1 MGPTARRSCRSSEP
15 MPEKAR
21 ERRAP
26 PEFSFDDFTPESLRR
41 RGTIKWSLY
50 EPDVLAC
57 WVAEM
62 DFAAAPPVHRAALEV
77 VEREEFGYP
86 RIDEA
91 YVLRDAVAEFQ
102 LSRFGWAVDPGRV
115 HTLPDVLKGVELA
128 IKHFSPAGSGVIL
141 PTPAYMPFFE
151 LPSVT
156 DRSIVEVPT
165 VRDSGVHRLDLEG
178 IDAAFRGG
186 AGTVVLCNPYNP
198 LGRSF
203 SPEELLGL
211 AAVVDRHGGRVVADE
226 IHAPLTYAGH
236 THVPYASL
244 SEVTDSHTV
253 TVTSASKGWNLPG
266 LKCAQ
271 VILSNDAD
279 EDGWRTFSVLETH
292 GASTVGIAA
301 NIAAYREGVPWLEAV
316 VDYLDGNRR
325 FLAELLAS
333 HLPGVV
339 YDLPEAS
346 YLAWLDC
353 RALELDREPAD
364 FFLEKARVATNHG
377 TAFGAPG
384 AGHLRFN
391 FATSRAILE
400 QAISAM
406 GTALNGR

>member
-1 MGPTARRSCRSSEP
+1 
-15 MPEKAR
+15 MPERAR
-21 ERRAP
+21 
-26 PEFSFDDFTPESLRR
+26 FDDFTPDSLRR
-41 RGTIKWSLY
+41 RGTIKWSQY

-62 DFAAAPPVHRAALEV
+62 DFATAPPVRRAALEA

-86 RIDEA
+86 RSDESNE
-91 YVLRDAVAEFQ
+91 LRDAVADFQ
-102 LSRFGWAVDPGRV
+102 RTRYGWTVDTDRV

-128 IKHFSPAGSGVIL
+128 IRHFSPEGSAVIL
-141 PTPAYMPFFE
+141 STPAYMPFFD

-156 DRSIVEVPT
+156 GRAIVEVQT
-165 VRDSGVHRLDLEG
+165 VLDAGVYRLDLGG
-178 IDAAFRGG
+178 IDAAFAAG
-186 AGTVVLCNPYNP
+186 AGTFVLCNPYNP

-203 SPEELLGL
+203 SREEMLGL
-211 AAVVDRHGGRVVADE
+211 AAIVERHGAMVVADE
-226 IHAPLTYAGH
+226 IHAPLTYPGH
-236 THVPYASL
+236 RHVPYASL
-244 SEVTDSHTV
+244 SEGTASHTV

-279 EDGWRTFSVLETH
+279 EDVWRTLSFLETH

-325 FLAELLAS
+325 LLGELLAS
-333 HLPGVV
+333 HLSGVV
-339 YDLPEAS
+339 YAPPEAS

-364 FFLEKARVATNHG
+364 YFLEKARVATNPG
-377 TAFGAPG
+377 TAFGASG

-391 FATSRAILE
+391 FATSRSILE
-400 QAISAM
+400 QAVEAM
-406 GTALNGR
+406 GAAVNGR

>member
-1 MGPTARRSCRSSEP
+1 
-15 MPEKAR
+15 MPEA
-21 ERRAP
+21 E
-26 PEFSFDDFTPESLRR
+26 EFSFDDFTPDSLRR
-41 RGTIKWSLY
+41 RGTIKWSQY

-62 DFAAAPPVHRAALEV
+62 DFAAAPPVRRAALEV

-86 RIDEA
+86 RSDETN
-91 YVLRDAVAEFQ
+91 VLRDAVADFQ
-102 LSRFGWAVDPGRV
+102 RSRYGWTVDPERV

-128 IKHFSPAGSGVIL
+128 IRHFSPEGSAVIL
-141 PTPAYMPFFE
+141 STPAYMPFFE

-156 DRSIVEVPT
+156 GRAIVEVPT
-165 VRDSGVHRLDLEG
+165 LLVAADGEDAGVGRVHRLDLDG
-178 IDAAFRGG
+178 IDAAFAGG
-186 AGTVVLCNPYNP
+186 AGTFVFCNPYNP

-203 SPEELLGL
+203 SRDEMLGL
-211 AAVVDRHGGRVVADE
+211 AAIVERHGGRVVADE
-226 IHAPLTYAGH
+226 IHAPLTYPGRR
-236 THVPYASL
+236 HVPYASL
-244 SEVTDSHTV
+244 SEATAAHTV

-279 EDGWRTFSVLETH
+279 EECWTTLSVLETH
-292 GASTVGIAA
+292 GASTVGIAT

-325 FLAELLAS
+325 LLGELLAS

-339 YDLPEAS
+339 YDPPEAS

-364 FFLEKARVATNHG
+364 YFLEKARVATNPG

-391 FATSRAILE
+391 FATSRSILE
-400 QAISAM
+400 KAVEAM
-406 GTALNGR
+406 GAALNGR